1 MELLDSAMLAPVKL
15 SSWPGR
21 ERRGEPRVSKA
32 GTGPEG
38 DLNSWWIMMKFK
50 DFQGANQML
59 FLTSYEPNASEFQ
72 AATFQGSVW
81 DVCLFTT

>member
-38 DLNSWWIMMKFK
+38 DLNS
-50 DFQGANQML
+50 
-59 FLTSYEPNASEFQ
+59 
-72 AATFQGSVW
+72 
-81 DVCLFTT
+81 